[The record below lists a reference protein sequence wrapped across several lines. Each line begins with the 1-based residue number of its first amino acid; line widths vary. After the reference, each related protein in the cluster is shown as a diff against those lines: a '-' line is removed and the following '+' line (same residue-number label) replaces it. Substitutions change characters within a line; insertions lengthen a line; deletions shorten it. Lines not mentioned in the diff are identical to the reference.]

1 MEKELDSILKTLEK
15 ASSTEDVKELHKIEE
30 QLQAFKKI
38 VIKKLNTENFF
49 SKKAEIS
56 NRLEK
61 LKALI
66 IKLDSN
72 KNLNN
77 DLLIEFKQFIE
88 NRKFK

>member
-1 MEKELDSILKTLEK
+1 MEKELDSILETLEK
-15 ASSTEDVKELHKIEE
+15 VSSTEDVKELHKIEE
-30 QLQAFKKI
+30 QLQDFKKI
-38 VIKKLNTENFF
+38 FIKKINSENSF
-49 SKKAEIS
+49 SNKAEIS